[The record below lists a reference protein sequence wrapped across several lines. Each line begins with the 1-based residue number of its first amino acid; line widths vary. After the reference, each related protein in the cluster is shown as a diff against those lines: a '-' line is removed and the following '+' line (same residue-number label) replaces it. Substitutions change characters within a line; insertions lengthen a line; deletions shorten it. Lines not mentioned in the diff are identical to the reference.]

1 MADLRCV
8 SPASPASS
16 ASSASSAL
24 LLFLA
29 CVTMCAER
37 SSSSSS
43 SALHFRRHHRDS
55 SLRAQVAALQYQNA
69 MLTGLLRK
77 MVLAAA
83 RQQEPGSRPTA
94 REQEHYSCTDSGQV
108 LFSRQGAAA
117 HASVDN
123 DADEYYQDVG
133 GQEQQQQEY
142 YWGQEDDLGYYD
154 E

>member
-1 MADLRCV
+1 MLKVEDGKLRCV
-8 SPASPASS
+8 SSASPA
-16 ASSASSAL
+16 SAL

-37 SSSSSS
+37 SSSSS

-83 RQQEPGSRPTA
+83 GQQQGPGTGATA

-108 LFSRQGAAA
+108 LFSRQDAAA

-123 DADEYYQDVG
+123 DAEEYYQGDG
-133 GQEQQQQEY
+133 GQEQQQEEY